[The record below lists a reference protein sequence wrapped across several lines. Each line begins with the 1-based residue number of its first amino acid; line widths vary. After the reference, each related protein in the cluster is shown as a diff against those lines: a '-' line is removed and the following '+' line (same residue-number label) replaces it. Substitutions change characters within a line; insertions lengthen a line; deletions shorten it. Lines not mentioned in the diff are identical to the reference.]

1 MKNRN
6 SQKLKLFEMKK
17 MIVFLMMCVGIMS
30 FGHTREN
37 SYALVNITFINY
49 TLMDVKV
56 YQVNPNGGE
65 IFKAD
70 LRCGDYQEIRMP
82 SNMQWN
88 VKAANN
94 NAVLMTGTVGNRS
107 QEVDIEF
114 RSRNSGS
121 SVSVNFYNGANGT
134 AVIYWVDQS
143 GNERQKGSLEANQNQ
158 NFQTSASSAWIFK
171 TSSGAILDTY
181 IANRQASQSF
191 AISGEGMPVVSSEP
205 VAVNP
210 QPADPRPYQPP
221 VQPES
226 GSTPHQSEMIPVG
239 QLGVGYDAVY
249 TDPEN
254 FTQNSVRNGSYTP
267 PRVFELTP
275 DANRAINL
283 SKSSNLEVKKYLPV
297 GVRGDELGIF
307 KNNEKSEWIKSAEE
321 FQNSYGNSFG
331 GSVGLPGI
339 ASFSGSAAF
348 ENVETTTSNN
358 ENIYIS
364 RDWSYQGHRLSL
376 NMNYPHKLSA
386 EFKNDVSRLGNDI
399 NQYTRFIKK
408 WGTHFSAE
416 NLVGAKCSYRFKFSK
431 SAYGS
436 RNESANEF
444 KVGVEGQVQA
454 IELGLEYGHSS
465 GQISD
470 IKEEIGEQNVEFISY
485 GASGKQNYA
494 AWADDAKHTR
504 ITIDVKLKSYL
515 ELFNNG
521 WFSNDAGIANKRS
534 MLQQALTEYFKQHAS
549 RSTTNGDNFF
559 NRQPRTYKVDLM
571 ELHVRRGHGLETRE
585 YGGILY
591 LGMYNKDNRAIKS
604 SKFMNLNGD
613 MWLDWG
619 KWKGNTLNL
628 KEGQRYPYS
637 VSFTQTLQPDQV
649 AGASVTITGSMTES
663 WIWGTDSGKHPMGS
677 RSPHDMTGKILISEL
692 KKGET
697 KTAIATYR
705 KNKDGQT
712 DQVDFH
718 FKVTRIQ

>member
-1 MKNRN
+1 
-6 SQKLKLFEMKK
+6 MKK
-17 MIVFLMMCVGIMS
+17 MIVFLMICVGILS
-30 FGHTREN
+30 FGHAREN
-37 SYALVNITFINY
+37 SYALVNVTFINY

-56 YQVNPNGGE
+56 YQLSPNGGE

-88 VKAANN
+88 VKTANN

-107 QEVDIEF
+107 QEIDVEF
-114 RSRNSGS
+114 RSGNSGS
-121 SVSVNFYNGANGT
+121 SVSVNFYNGASGT

-143 GNERQKGSLEANQNQ
+143 GNERQKGSLSANQNQ
-158 NFQTSASSAWIFK
+158 SFQTSESSAWIFK
-171 TSSGAILDTY
+171 TASGAILDTY
-181 IANRQASQSF
+181 VANRQGSQSF
-191 AISGEGMPVVSSEP
+191 TISGEGMPVGSREA

-210 QPADPRPYQPP
+210 QAVDPQPSQPP
-221 VQPES
+221 VGPES

-239 QLGVGYDAVY
+239 QLGVGFDAVY

-254 FTQNSVRNGSYTP
+254 FTQNSVKNGSYTP

-275 DANRAINL
+275 DANKAINL

-307 KNNEKSEWIKSAEE
+307 KNNEKSGWIKSAEE

-348 ENVETTTSNN
+348 NNVEATTSNN
-358 ENIYIS
+358 ENIYIT

-386 EFKNDVSRLGNDI
+386 EFRNDVSRLGSDI
-399 NQYTRFIKK
+399 NQYTRFITK
-408 WGTHFSAE
+408 WGTHFSSE
-416 NLVGAKCSYRFKFSK
+416 NLVGAKCSYRFKYSK

-436 RNESANEF
+436 RNESESEF
-444 KVGVEGQVQA
+444 RVGVEGQVQA

-485 GASGKQNYA
+485 GASGKQNYGE
-494 AWADDAKHTR
+494 WADDAKHTR
-504 ITIDVKLKSYL
+504 ITIDVKLRSYL
-515 ELFNNG
+515 ELFNSG
-521 WFSNDAGIANKRS
+521 WFPNDTGINNKRS
-534 MLQQALTEYFKQHAS
+534 MLQQALTQYFNRHGSKS
-549 RSTTNGDNFF
+549 ITNGDNFF
-559 NRQPRTYKVDLM
+559 KRQPKTFKVELT
-571 ELHVRRGHGLETRE
+571 ELHVKRGHDLETRH
-585 YGGILY
+585 YGGELY
-591 LGMYNKDNRAIKS
+591 IGLYDQYKRQLKS

-613 MWLDWG
+613 NWLDWG

-628 KEGQRYPYS
+628 KGGQRYPYS
-637 VSFTQTLQPDQV
+637 VSFTQTLQPDQI
-649 AGASVTITGSMTES
+649 AGAFVTITGSMTET
-663 WIWGTDSGKHPMGS
+663 WHWGSDSGKHTMGS
-677 RSPHDMTGKILISEL
+677 RSPHDKTGKIELDKL

-705 KNKDGQT
+705 KNKDGEM
-712 DQVDFH
+712 DQVDYH